1 MILCPCL
8 SGKEYDTCC
17 GAIISGR
24 QTAPTAE
31 ALMRSRY
38 SAFVKSEISHL
49 KDSLHPDSRSDFDP
63 VSTKD
68 WADNSE
74 WLGLKIINTSGGGEN
89 DQEGTVEFLTLFRIE
104 NVAYEHHELG
114 EFKRLNGIW
123 YYVDGKVITP
133 DNPQG

>member
-1 MILCPCL
+1 VNPCPCL
-8 SGKEYDTCC
+8 SGKEYDACC
-17 GAIISGR
+17 GAIISGG

-38 SAFVKSEISHL
+38 SAFVKSEINFL
-49 KDSLHPDSRSDFDP
+49 KDSLHPDSRADFDP

-74 WLGLKIINTSGGGEN
+74 WLGLKILNTSGGGEN

-104 NVAYEHHELG
+104 NVAYQHHELG

-133 DNPQG
+133 DDPQG

>member
-1 MILCPCL
+1 VNLCPCL
-8 SGKEYDTCC
+8 SGKEYDACC

-24 QTAPTAE
+24 QAAPTAE

-38 SAFVKSEISHL
+38 SAFVKSEINYL
-49 KDSLHPDSRSDFDP
+49 KDSLHPDSRADFDP

-68 WADNSE
+68 WADSSE

>member
-1 MILCPCL
+1 MNLCPCL
-8 SGKEYDTCC
+8 SGKEYDACC

-24 QTAPTAE
+24 HAAPTAE
-31 ALMRSRY
+31 TLMRSRY
-38 SAFVKSEISHL
+38 SAFVKSEINYL
-49 KDSLHPDSRSDFDP
+49 KDSLHPDSRADFDP

-68 WADNSE
+68 WADSSE

-89 DQEGTVEFLTLFRIE
+89 DQEGIVEFITLFRIE
-104 NVAYEHHELG
+104 NVTYEHHELG
-114 EFKRLNGIW
+114 EFKRLNDIW